1 MGKILELIPQLMQE
15 IGVVGKSGYN
25 TQNKHKF
32 RSIDDVMN
40 AVHPALVKLK
50 ITPTFNCPS
59 ESIFRETL
67 REQKSGGGERLIFR
81 TSCQTVVTLKADDG
95 SAETYSAVGEGLDY
109 GGDKSANKAMSA
121 GYKYALG
128 HGLCIPF
135 EDVEDSDRDTK
146 HPTKELQS
154 TGVDI
159 LAAANATAT
168 VAHPVAATAPFDPLP
183 LVHGD
188 QNAACAVEQRNRIIE
203 LAQKLA
209 WPPEALSAI
218 CQKRGKS
225 KLAELTVG
233 EAFEVVGN
241 LEKLCTDSNI
251 PL

>member
-1 MGKILELIPQLMQE
+1 MGKILELIPQLMEQ

-135 EDVEDSDRDTK
+135 EDIDDPDRDQK
-146 HPTKELQS
+146 PPARELMPVP
-154 TGVDI
+154 GVNI
-159 LAAANATAT
+159 LAAAQA
-168 VAHPVAATAPFDPLP
+168 VAMPANGLDPLH

-188 QNAACAVEQRNRIIE
+188 QNAPCASEQRNRIIE
-203 LAQKLA
+203 LAKKLGM
-209 WPPEALSAI
+209 PPAAI
-218 CQKRGKS
+218 GDIVKRRNKER
-225 KLAELTVG
+225 LDQLTVG
-233 EAFEVVGN
+233 QAFEIVGN
-241 LEKLCTDSNI
+241 LEKLCKDRNV
-251 PL
+251 PF

>member
-1 MGKILELIPQLMQE
+1 MGKILELIPQLMEE

-40 AVHPALVKLK
+40 AVHPALVKLR
-50 ITPTFNCPS
+50 ITPTFNCPI

-95 SAETYSAVGEGLDY
+95 SSETYSAVGEGLDY

-135 EDVEDSDRDTK
+135 EDLEDSDRDHDK
-146 HPTKELQS
+146 PTRELQHA
-154 TGVDI
+154 GVDV
-159 LAAANATAT
+159 LAAAQAAATA
-168 VAHPVAATAPFDPLP
+168 AHPVSPTAPFDPLP

-188 QNAACAVEQRNRIIE
+188 QKAACAVEQRNRIIE
-203 LAQKLA
+203 LAQKLGM
-209 WPPEALSAI
+209 PPEAISGI
-218 CQKRGKS
+218 CQRRGKA

-241 LEKLCTDSNI
+241 LEKLCTDNNV

>member
-1 MGKILELIPQLMQE
+1 MGKILELIPQLMDE
-15 IGVVGKSGYN
+15 IGAIGKSGYN
-25 TQNKHKF
+25 SQNKSKF

-50 ITPTFNCPS
+50 ITPTFAC
-59 ESIFRETL
+59 EDIFRETV
-67 REQKSGGGERLIFR
+67 RERKADGGERLIFR
-81 TSCQTVVTLKADDG
+81 TSCRTVVTLKADDG

-135 EDVEDSDRDTK
+135 EDVEDSDRDHGK
-146 HPTKELQS
+146 PTKELQS

-159 LAAANATAT
+159 LAAANAAAPTAS
-168 VAHPVAATAPFDPLP
+168 APASSAAPLDPLP

-188 QNAACAVEQRNRIIE
+188 QKAPCVPEQRNRIIE
-203 LAQKLA
+203 LAQKLGM
-209 WPPEALSAI
+209 PPEAIGGI
-218 CQKRGKS
+218 CQRRGKT

-241 LEKLCTDSNI
+241 LEKLCTDNNV